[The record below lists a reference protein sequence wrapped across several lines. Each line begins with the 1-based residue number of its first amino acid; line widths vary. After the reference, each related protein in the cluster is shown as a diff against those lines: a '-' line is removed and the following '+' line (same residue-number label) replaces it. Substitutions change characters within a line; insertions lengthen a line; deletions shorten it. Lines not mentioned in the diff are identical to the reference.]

1 MADPLAPWRGAGEA
15 LVPVKVTPRA
25 RREGVEAIRA
35 PDGTP
40 MLAVRVRAAP
50 EDGRANGAVCALL
63 AEAFGVPKS
72 AVSVLRGG
80 AARQKLV
87 RVLQ

>member
-1 MADPLAPWRGAGEA
+1 MDDPLAPWRGAADA
-15 LVPVKVTPRA
+15 LVPVRVTPRA
-25 RREGVEAIRA
+25 RTEGVETVDG

-50 EDGRANGAVCALL
+50 EDGKANAAVCALL

-80 AARQKLV
+80 ASRQKLV
-87 RVLQ
+87 RVAR